1 MFTKGLERRDEFYSD
16 LIPITNDIMTTG
28 TLASSPVSEISN
40 SLASQV
46 TPSCS
51 TEALLTD
58 SETSVFHLTSGFGTT
73 SSPTASVTVTT
84 GGKDTSEKKTTLA
97 KITNHTGSSSAA
109 SPGDYKHQVSSSY
122 NNAAGFQRSNKKK
135 TLIFGLLGSSFLFSL
150 L

>member
-1 MFTKGLERRDEFYSD
+1 MFVKGLERRDEFYSD
-16 LIPITNDIMTTG
+16 LTPITNDIMTTG
-28 TLASSPVSEISN
+28 TLTSSPVSEISN

-46 TPSCS
+46 TSSCS

-58 SETSVFHLTSGFGTT
+58 SETSVFHLTSGFDPT
-73 SSPTASVTVTT
+73 SRSTASVTVTT
-84 GGKDTSEKKTTLA
+84 GGKDTSEKQTTST
-97 KITNHTGSSSAA
+97 KITHHTGSSSAA

-122 NNAAGFQRSNKKK
+122 KNAAGYQGSNKKK